1 MGRTMRASNLDSW
14 GGAGVLAPPR
24 PPASRT
30 HERERGGPRPPRPP
44 GDGGGDGGRGG
55 GGDRGGDGA
64 RPDDRAL
71 AAARFALLLALIGI
85 STMFLVLVAVW
96 VLLRRG
102 EPDPARDASFLP
114 PDALWVSTLVLLASS
129 AVIEGG
135 ARAARGGPSSVVARW
150 LGGSL
155 LLGLAFLAAQ
165 GVLWW
170 SLVQRGLVPAS
181 GAYAAVLYAMTGLHA
196 LHVVGGLVAMAGA
209 IVRLRGPLPPLGHA
223 PMVRLCATYW
233 HFMGAVWLALFAVL
247 YFLW

>member
-1 MGRTMRASNLDSW
+1 MGRTMRASNLDSR

-24 PPASRT
+24 PPASRQ
-30 HERERGGPRPPRPP
+30 RERGGPLPPRPP
-44 GDGGGDGGRGG
+44 EDGGGDGGRGG

-64 RPDDRAL
+64 HPDGPSP

-85 STMFLVLVAVW
+85 STLFLVLVAVW

-102 EPDPARDASFLP
+102 EPDPARGASFLP

-129 AVIEGG
+129 AAIERG
-135 ARAARGGPSSVVARW
+135 ARAARGGPSSLVARW
-150 LGGSL
+150 LGASL
-155 LLGLAFLAAQ
+155 LLGLGFLAAQ

-181 GAYAAVLYAMTGLHA
+181 GAYGAVLYAMTGLHA
-196 LHVVGGLVAMAGA
+196 LHVAGGLVAMAGA
-209 IVRLRGPLPPLGHA
+209 IVRLRGPLGPLDRA
-223 PMVRLCATYW
+223 PRIRLCATYW

-247 YFLW
+247 YLLW